1 LKLISSDKSGGQ
13 RCSKPVETWAVL
25 LTSIGFIVFVT
36 GIVLVIIGIILA
48 SVRRSSED
56 RERDDE
62 EDKKKG
68 RRTRGAGVVL
78 IGPIPIV
85 FGTDRGALLIAL
97 ATVVAIMIFYIVVL
111 TNS

>member
-1 LKLISSDKSGGQ
+1 M
-13 RCSKPVETWAVL
+13 ETWAVL
-25 LTSIGFIVFVT
+25 LTSIGFIVLVT

-56 RERDDE
+56 HERHDDE
-62 EDKKKG
+62 EDREKG

-97 ATVVAIMIFYIVVL
+97 ATVVAIMIFYIIVVMS
-111 TNS
+111 NS